1 MLILSNLVMVM
12 MMATPEIYI
21 ATYVDVQPPLSGQG
35 ATLIEQYRE
44 ATRKEV
50 GNSSVDVV
58 QEIGRPN
65 RFVILEVWKDK
76 ASFDTHEK
84 ANHAAD
90 FRSRLQAIHVG
101 SSDQRVHQGLT
112 IDARTVAIP
121 RNSVSIVTHVDVP
134 PPRREDA
141 EALLKA
147 VAEESRKDDGNVR
160 YEVFQ
165 ETSRT
170 NHFTILATWRDV
182 KAFESHEIK
191 PHVRRFRETLAP
203 MLGAPYDD
211 RLFKPVN

>member
-12 MMATPEIYI
+12 MMADLYT
-21 ATYVDVQPPLSGQG
+21 ATYVDVQPPLSGQSLR
-35 ATLIEQYRE
+35 LIEQYRE
-44 ATRKEV
+44 ATQKEG
-50 GNSSVDVV
+50 GNTSIEVV
-58 QEIGRPN
+58 QEIGRAN

-84 ANHAAD
+84 ANPAAD

-101 SSDQRVHQGLT
+101 PSDQRVHQGLA
-112 IDARTVAIP
+112 IDARGAAIP
-121 RNSVSIVTHVDVP
+121 RNSVSVVTHVDVP
-134 PPRREDA
+134 PPRREEA

-147 VAEESRKDDGNVR
+147 VAEESRKDEGNIR
-160 YEVFQ
+160 YDVYQ
-165 ETSRT
+165 EISRT
-170 NHFTILATWRDV
+170 NHFTIFATWRDA

-211 RLFKPVN
+211 RLYKTSN